1 MFAKKKLSMAQEIL
15 KIKDGRST
23 IDVDYNILYQ
33 AKMVLRALHH
43 PLRRSLIETLE
54 ANKEMVVTDIY
65 VKHRLEQSVASQHL
79 AILRK
84 AGIVNTRRDG
94 KFIYY
99 SLNKGW
105 IKEVA
110 ELAAELAK
118 GG

>member
-1 MFAKKKLSMAQEIL
+1 MATEIL

-23 IDVDYNILYQ
+23 IEVDYNILHQ
-33 AKMVLRALHH
+33 AKMVLRALNH
-43 PLRRSLIETLE
+43 PLRRKLVETIEK
-54 ANKEMVVTDIY
+54 NKEMVVTDIY

-84 AGIVNTRRDG
+84 AGIVKTRRDG
-94 KFIYY
+94 KFIHY
-99 SLNKGW
+99 SLNKSW

-110 ELAAELAK
+110 GLAAELAK